1 MLMRIAGAG
10 VLAASVFM
18 AGFYCVRIA
27 VSRQLLYSTSAAFWR
42 EFRRFLTDT
51 NAPPGEITRRL
62 ARFPRYQKLDFVS
75 GTLCR
80 LPDFRFQ
87 EAYRLALEQSETR
100 TLELYPLLLQ
110 AGEIPGM
117 FSLEHQLELLD
128 VLSERMEQISNSHQQ
143 KIDSSIRLW
152 NSLSVFG
159 ALFVFIILI

>member
-27 VSRQLLYSTSAAFWR
+27 LSRQLLYSTSAAFWR
-42 EFRRFLTDT
+42 EFRRFLADT

-62 ARFPRYQKLDFVS
+62 AGFSRYQKLDFVS
-75 GTLCR
+75 GTLRR

-110 AGEIPGM
+110 AG
-117 FSLEHQLELLD
+117 SLCYQ
-128 VLSERMEQISNSHQQ
+128 
-143 KIDSSIRLW
+143 SSQA
-152 NSLSVFG
+152 VFFRRRRPVDIFPAHCIG
-159 ALFVFIILI
+159 HC